1 MDIKTFLQDNPDW
14 HPYAD
19 LVVRPPLPEELS
31 GWWPDVSNEILS
43 RSHEMV
49 REGGGFVSRGA
60 IYVRVRRE
68 SEKEETRGTANKWAT
83 MLALQAPPGLKTST
97 NFASGYKPW
106 HEIMDQRYVATIKA
120 KLQSKGVELTSRTE
134 YMPELARFPGDPEAV
149 LPPGRER
156 DHIKKICESRGWA
169 CHDAVECEHRPP
181 EQDPHTSGPPMA
193 EDLVRQHARRMVH
206 QDPSMRKLSRQE
218 LREAVIEKH
227 GPSKTP
233 IVKTILDD

>member
-1 MDIKTFLQDNPDW
+1 MDLKKFLADNPDW

-19 LVVRPPLPEELS
+19 LVIRPPLQEELMS
-31 GWWPDVSNEILS
+31 WWPDVSTEVLS
-43 RSHEMV
+43 RCHEMV
-49 REGGGFVSRGA
+49 REGGGVVSRGA

-68 SEKEETRGTANKWAT
+68 NEKEEARGTADKWAT
-83 MLALQAPPGLKTST
+83 MLSLQAPPGLKTST
-97 NFASGYKPW
+97 NFTSGYKPW
-106 HEIMDQRYVATIKA
+106 HEIMDPRYVATIKA
-120 KLQSKGVELTSRTE
+120 KLKSKGVELTSRTE

-149 LPPGRER
+149 LPTGSER

-169 CHDAVECEHRPP
+169 VNGAVECEYRQPD
-181 EQDPHTSGPPMA
+181 QDPHTSGPVMA
-193 EDLVRQHARRMVH
+193 EDLVRQNARRMVH
-206 QDPSMRKLSRQE
+206 QDPSLKKLSRQE